1 MPRKK
6 IVFPTKPRRVRR
18 STKQGKLRLKEL
30 REKRRDRAQ
39 WQSKVDISRHHKAG
53 TPINVSNVNGALE
66 YVPRIA
72 IIGGGAGGLVSLR
85 YCLAAGLNATLFEQ
99 SEGIGGV
106 WRYDKNISNDFFSLK
121 FFFAFFF
128 PKICCS
134 LTGITVKFIE
144 YLFT

>member
-72 IIGGGAGGLVSLR
+72 IIGGGAGGLG
-85 YCLAAGLNATLFEQ
+85 GLNRFPTHINCLPL
-99 SEGIGGV
+99 IGFLYILP
-106 WRYDKNISNDFFSLK
+106 R
-121 FFFAFFF
+121 
-128 PKICCS
+128 
-134 LTGITVKFIE
+134 
-144 YLFT
+144 